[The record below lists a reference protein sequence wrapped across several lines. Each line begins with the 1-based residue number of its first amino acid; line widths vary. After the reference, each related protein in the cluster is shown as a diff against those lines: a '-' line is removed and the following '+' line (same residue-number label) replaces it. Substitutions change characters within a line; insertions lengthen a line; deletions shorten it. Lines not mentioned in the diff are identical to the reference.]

1 MLLLLI
7 VYNILILTFV
17 NVEPTRFV
25 AHELGVFGVLVLI
38 EEVALGLF
46 KVELSLFRRIPMFTT
61 TFNLFTWWAKHEQRF
76 PNISHLAQ

>member
-7 VYNILILTFV
+7 VFNNLILTSV

-25 AHELGVFGVLVLI
+25 TLELGVFGALVFI

-46 KVELSLFRRIPMFTT
+46 KVELSLFRKTAMPTT
-61 TFNLFTWWAKHEQRF
+61 TFNPFTWWAKHEQLF